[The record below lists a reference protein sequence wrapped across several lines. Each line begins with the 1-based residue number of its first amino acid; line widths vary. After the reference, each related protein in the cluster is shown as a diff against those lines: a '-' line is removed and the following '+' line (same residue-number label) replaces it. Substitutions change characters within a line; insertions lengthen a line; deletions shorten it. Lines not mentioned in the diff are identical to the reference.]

1 MIKTEPPSQH
11 LNYVIEAGF
20 SESTFIY
27 LAIIAFLLLISA
39 LMSGSESAFFSLK
52 PTDNDDLKKTNDKQ
66 SKLIQNLLARPK
78 ELLAT
83 ILITNNFVNVGVV
96 ILSTFVLDDIFPAKP
111 GTELQRFLIEVVG
124 ITFLILL
131 TGEVLP
137 KVYASKNALS
147 VVRFMANPLTLLG
160 KMPPVSWIK
169 FGLVHG
175 SFFIQKLSNGGAKV
189 NTDELEQALALTR
202 EDSTSEEDHKILEG
216 IVKFGKT
223 EACQIMTPR
232 IEVDAIDNTLN
243 FKEVLDFILE
253 SGYSRIPI
261 FEVSQDNVIGILY
274 IKDLLQSLNQDENF
288 DWRIEIRK
296 PYFIPENKR
305 INDLLQ
311 DFRSMK
317 MHMAIVVDEYGG
329 ASGIVTLEDILEEIV
344 GDITDEFDD
353 NEVVYSKID
362 ETTYLFEGR
371 TSLNDFYKIVE
382 CNEELFESLKGEAET
397 IGGLI
402 IEQSGRILR
411 NNEFI
416 IIENYK
422 LIVESSDK
430 KRIKTVKIKIL
441 NHE

>member
-1 MIKTEPPSQH
+1 MTKTEPPSQP
-11 LNYVIEAGF
+11 LNYIVEAGF

-52 PTDNDDLKKTNDKQ
+52 PSENEDLKKSNDKQ
-66 SKLIQNLLARPK
+66 SKLIQNLLSKPK

-83 ILITNNFVNVGVV
+83 ILITNNFVNVGAV
-96 ILSTFVLDDIFPAKP
+96 ILSIFILDDIFPAKP

-137 KVYASKNALS
+137 KVYASKNAVS
-147 VVRFMANPLTLLG
+147 VVRFMANPLTVLG
-160 KMPPVSWIK
+160 KIPPVSWIK

-175 SFFIQKLSNGGAKV
+175 SFFIQKISNGGAKI

-202 EDSTSEEDHKILEG
+202 EDSTSEDDHKILEG

-232 IEVDAIDNTLN
+232 IEVDAIDNSSN
-243 FKEVLDFILE
+243 FILE

-261 FEVSQDNVIGILY
+261 FEGSQDNVIGILY
-274 IKDLLQSLNQDENF
+274 IKDLLQSLNQDERF
-288 DWRIEIRK
+288 DWQKEIRK

-329 ASGIVTLEDILEEIV
+329 ANGIVTLEDILEEIV

-353 NEVVYSKID
+353 NEIVYSKID

-402 IEQSGRILR
+402 IEQAGRILR

-416 IIENYK
+416 TIENYK

-430 KRIKTVKIKIL
+430 KRIKTVKIKIY

>member
-1 MIKTEPPSQH
+1 MIKTEPPSQP
-11 LNYVIEAGF
+11 LNTVIEAGF
-20 SESTFIY
+20 SESTFVY

-52 PTDNDDLKKTNDKQ
+52 PADNDDLKKTNDKQ
-66 SKLIQNLLARPK
+66 SKLIQNLLSRPK

-96 ILSTFVLDDIFPAKP
+96 ILSTFVLDDIFPANP
-111 GTELQRFLIEVVG
+111 GTELQRFLIEVIG

-137 KVYASKNALS
+137 KVYATKNAMS
-147 VVRFMANPLTLLG
+147 VVRFMANPLTFLAKL
-160 KMPPVSWIK
+160 PPISWIK

-243 FKEVLDFILE
+243 FKEVLEFILE

-261 FEVSQDNVIGILY
+261 FEGSQDNVIGILY

-288 DWRIEIRK
+288 DWRKEIRK

-344 GDITDEFDD
+344 GDITDEFDE
-353 NEVVYSKID
+353 NEVVFSKID
-362 ETTYLFEGR
+362 ESTYLFEGR

-416 IIENYK
+416 TIENYK